1 MTEFPERE
9 SDPDRQRGA
18 WPKAAG
24 RPIWIGFVIL
34 IALALIFV
42 VFAFTRSTRDTD
54 RSSYVAKNEQI
65 LEQLKPYPGAEL
77 LSKSSH
83 PSNDPN
89 NDTSDS
95 PIIGYTT
102 NVDYQ
107 ILGGAV
113 AREVADYYGRQLAG
127 WKRHEEVLPCS
138 RIDGPAKPRIDKPAK
153 PCPSVLLV
161 FFTRGE
167 ARVSLQL
174 DGLNVPVRKRYELV
188 IDHRGAAQR

>member
-1 MTEFPERE
+1 MAEFPERE
-9 SDPDRQRGA
+9 SNPDRQRGA

-42 VFAFTRSTRDTD
+42 LFAFARNTDDTD

-77 LSKSSH
+77 LSKSSA
-83 PSNDPN
+83 PYYPPDDEASP
-89 NDTSDS
+89 

-107 ILGGAV
+107 LLRDAAARDV
-113 AREVADYYGRQLAG
+113 AEHYVRELAG
-127 WKRHEEVLPCS
+127 WKRHEEVTPCS
-138 RIDGPAKPRIDKPAK
+138 RIDRPAK
-153 PCPSVLLV
+153 PCPSTLLV
-161 FFTRGE
+161 FFTKGE
-167 ARVSLQL
+167 AIVSL
-174 DGLNVPVRKRYELV
+174 DFSGFNGTPRKRYELV
-188 IDHRGAAQR
+188 VDHRGAVQP

>member
-1 MTEFPERE
+1 MTDFPEGE
-9 SDPDRQRGA
+9 SYPDRQRGA
-18 WPKAAG
+18 WLKAAR
-24 RPIWIGFVIL
+24 RPIWFGLAVL
-34 IALALIFV
+34 IALVLLSV
-42 VFAFTRSTRDTD
+42 LVAFTRGTLRRDTD
-54 RSSYVAKNEQI
+54 RTSYVAKNEQI

-77 LSKSSH
+77 LYKSSA
-83 PSNDPN
+83 PYYKPD
-89 NDTSDS
+89 DETS

-102 NVDYQ
+102 NLDYQ

-127 WKRHEEVLPCS
+127 WKRHEEVIPCS
-138 RIDGPAKPRIDKPAK
+138 RIDKPAN

-167 ARVSLQL
+167 AGVSLHL

-188 IDHRGAAQR
+188 VDHRGAVRP